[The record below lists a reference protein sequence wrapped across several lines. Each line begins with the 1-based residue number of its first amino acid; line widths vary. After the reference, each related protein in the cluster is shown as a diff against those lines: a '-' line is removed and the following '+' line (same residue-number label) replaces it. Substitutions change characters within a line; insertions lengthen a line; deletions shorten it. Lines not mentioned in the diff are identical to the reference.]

1 MEITFNLVE
10 EILKQL
16 PISYYLKRKT
26 PVSLSKDEETSFIDL
41 VSGGIVISYPQIAN
55 SIAKDTEELEKNVR
69 VKLYHEVSH
78 AMLSPRPKELTIDKD
93 IFNCF
98 EDERI
103 EFLLNDYYLDV
114 NFKENLLKN
123 HSLVDTT
130 TPFGL
135 FYYCIR
141 LRGGGVE
148 LNQEINDLIL
158 KWKNLRF
165 DIRPQ
170 NLTAY
175 QEDIIKLYRKI
186 IRKFQINKD
195 PLPSENEEELSK
207 ITFSNGGNFNETE
220 MEVLAD
226 HVEQI
231 LGTYRDRDFLRQA
244 ELIINSRNSER
255 ANNSESKNTYS
266 GRLNPKMIGRPNDDY
281 KWFMKKGDG
290 LYRDNQGL
298 KLNLFIDQSGSYRE
312 LEINT
317 NSILKELCVI
327 ERKIKDFK
335 FDLVVIDT
343 DIELKSKNHR
353 FIECGGGN
361 CLSTKLLTYFN
372 HLQELNSKN
381 VNLVL
386 LNGDMATDTYKD
398 GLLTVSPFSD
408 MQYHNLHAFNSDN
421 TIIISDNSNKKA
433 LEQYCKR
440 AKIIYTKDYV
450 KEFKKYILKS
460 LKILIK

>member
-10 EILKQL
+10 EILNQL

-26 PVSLSKDEETSFIDL
+26 RVSLSKDEDTSFIDL
-41 VSGGIVISYPQIAN
+41 VTGDIVISYSQIVN
-55 SIAKDTEELEKNVR
+55 SINNTSLDIEENIR
-69 VKLYHEVSH
+69 CNLYHEISH
-78 AMLSPRPKELTIDKD
+78 ALLSPRPKKLTIDKD
-93 IFNCF
+93 VFNCF

-103 EFLLNDYYLDV
+103 ENLLGNYYLDV
-114 NFKENLLKN
+114 DFKKHILEKYKSFIPN
-123 HSLVDTT
+123 
-130 TPFGL
+130 TPYEF
-135 FYYCIR
+135 FFACVR

-148 LNQEINDLIL
+148 LNKEINDLII

-165 DIRPQ
+165 DFRPQ
-170 NLTAY
+170 NTTAY
-175 QEDIIKLYRKI
+175 EEDINRLYHKI
-186 IRKFQINKD
+186 VRQFYIEKEELKESEEENISYT
-195 PLPSENEEELSK
+195 LVSPSETYSEDTMEELSEYLTTK
-207 ITFSNGGNFNETE
+207 LES
-220 MEVLAD
+220 
-226 HVEQI
+226 
-231 LGTYRDRDFLRQA
+231 YRDNDFRQQA
-244 ELIINSRNSER
+244 ELIINSRDSEK
-255 ANNSESKNTYS
+255 AKNSESKNTYS

-317 NSILKELCVI
+317 NSILKELCII

-372 HLQELNSKN
+372 HIQELDSKT

-398 GLLTVSPFSD
+398 GLLTVPPFSD
-408 MQYHNLHAFNSDN
+408 MQYHNLHAFNSNN

-440 AKIIYTKDYV
+440 AKKIYTKDYV